1 MAYENA
7 LFVAI
12 IIGLILFGSNKIPE
26 IARALGRAQYEF
38 EKAKS
43 QTMLDNN
50 NNNNNSIEPAL
61 KKEEENSKQ

>member
-50 NNNNNSIEPAL
+50 NNNSIEPAL

>member
-1 MAYENA
+1 MGYENA

-43 QTMLDNN
+43 QTMLDSNN
-50 NNNNNSIEPAL
+50 DSIKPAL
-61 KKEEENSKQ
+61 KKEEENNK

>member
-1 MAYENA
+1 MGYENA

-43 QTMLDNN
+43 QTMLV

-61 KKEEENSKQ
+61 KKEEENNKQ

>member
-1 MAYENA
+1 MGYENA

-43 QTMLDNN
+43 QTMLDSNN
-50 NNNNNSIEPAL
+50 NDSIKPAL
-61 KKEEENSKQ
+61 KKEEENNKQ

>member
-50 NNNNNSIEPAL
+50 NNSIEPAL
-61 KKEEENSKQ
+61 KKEGENSKQ

>member
-1 MAYENA
+1 MGYENA

-43 QTMLDNN
+43 QTMLG
-50 NNNNNSIEPAL
+50 NNNNSIEPAL
-61 KKEEENSKQ
+61 KKEEENNKQ